1 MKFFRPLL
9 ISVLILLTSSPLIS
23 TAQASDPNS
32 VGSVGIRIAQ
42 IPAAIAEDP
51 FAEVYIV
58 SRLQPGK
65 NLEQR
70 LEVFNTSS
78 QEFKVSVYPGAA
90 TFIDGKFAV
99 ADGKTGNT
107 LTSWTKLS
115 PNLLIVKPGESKTF
129 VMNITTPRDAAS
141 IQQFGVIWAE
151 VQGVPSPSGVTSVSR
166 VGIRMYVPVG
176 NLPAITISKASLASN
191 THQIIVKK
199 SAVRNYLDQIIYV
212 LAALNILFFT
222 LFLIYFRR
230 NSSERKVKKKRDKQD
245 EAEWRKE
252 KERRDEMSKRTER

>member
-9 ISVLILLTSSPLIS
+9 ISSLVLLASSTLTI
-23 TAQASDPNS
+23 TALASDSSS
-32 VGSVGIRIAQ
+32 VGSIGIRIAQ

-51 FAEVYIV
+51 FSEVYIV

-65 NLEQR
+65 NLVQR

-90 TFIDGKFAV
+90 TFIDGKFSV
-99 ADGKTGNT
+99 ADGRTENT
-107 LTSWTKLS
+107 LTSWTRLS
-115 PNLLIVKPGESKTF
+115 PNLLVVKPGESKTF
-129 VMNITTPRDAAS
+129 VMNISTPSDASS

-151 VQGVPSPSGVTSVSR
+151 VKGTPSASGVTSVSR

-176 NLPAITISKASLASN
+176 NSPAITISKASLTSN
-191 THQIIVKK
+191 NQQIIVKE
-199 SAVRNYLDQIIYV
+199 SAAHSYSNQIIYI
-212 LAALNILFFT
+212 LAALNLLFFT

-230 NSSERKVKKKRDKQD
+230 NSQERKEKKKKDKKD

-252 KERRDEMSKRTER
+252 KERRDEMSKRTGR